1 MTSTPIIGFPSISF
15 AIPFMVIDWAVI
27 KNDNIMN
34 IEVNEYLIVLL
45 LASDVKSLKNLMEYA
60 FNFYSAKANLFYL
73 LPIK

>member
-1 MTSTPIIGFPSISF
+1 
-15 AIPFMVIDWAVI
+15 
-27 KNDNIMN
+27 MN